1 MPEAQAPKNEQK
13 PGQPAAAPA
22 AGQTPAQTPASALNN
37 QVKAADGYAAQR
49 AIVSPDGGAKAQP
62 GDVVKGW
69 VVYENE
75 ARKGGSL
82 AWRNNNPGNIRA
94 GSFADAHG
102 AYAGKAS
109 GGFAVFASQQ
119 QGFDAIVALLKTA
132 TYSNKTIAKAIS
144 TYAPSADSNDPVA
157 YAANI
162 EKWTGMK
169 ADTVMS
175 TLTDEQ
181 LGQVATAIKREEG
194 SIEGT
199 TVPRSDPSLPS
210 NVLQ

>member
-1 MPEAQAPKNEQK
+1 MPEAQTPKNQQR

-22 AGQTPAQTPASALNN
+22 AGQTPAQTPASALNK
-37 QVKAADGYAAQR
+37 QVQAADGYAAQR
-49 AIVSPDGGAKAQP
+49 AIVSPDGAAKAQP

-94 GSFADAHG
+94 GSFAEGHG
-102 AYAGKAS
+102 AFAGKSS
-109 GGFAVFASQQ
+109 GGFAVFATQQ
-119 QGFDAIVALLKTA
+119 QGFDAIIALLKTA
-132 TYSNKTIAKAIS
+132 TYSSKTIAKAIS

-157 YAANI
+157 YANNVA
-162 EKWTGMK
+162 KWTGMK
-169 ADTVMS
+169 ADTLMS

-181 LGQVATAIKREEG
+181 LSQVAKAIQREEG
-194 SIEGT
+194 SIEGSSL
-199 TVPRSDPSLPS
+199 PRNDPSLPAE
-210 NVLQ
+210 VRL